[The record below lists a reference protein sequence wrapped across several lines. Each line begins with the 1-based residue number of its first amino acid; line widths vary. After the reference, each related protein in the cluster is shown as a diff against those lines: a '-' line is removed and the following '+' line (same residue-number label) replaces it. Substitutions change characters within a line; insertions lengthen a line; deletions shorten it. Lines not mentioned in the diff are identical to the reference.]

1 MTEINFAYSHKFA
14 ERMLTTVNALSDNVT
29 RVEAGVTLGN
39 ALTSAID
46 STSPAATLAV
56 VTEMRS
62 CFDCS
67 IPSGET
73 KSRPWFSDDARDDV
87 VSAITQGYYKHMPS
101 YAEARSPS
109 HLTPV
114 PARPREEFSSRRV
127 FLSAHA
133 SVSSIPTHL
142 DAFRLQLTHP

>member
-1 MTEINFAYSHKFA
+1 M
-14 ERMLTTVNALSDNVT
+14 NALSDNVT

-114 PARPREEFSSRRV
+114 PARPRKEFSSRRV
-127 FLSAHA
+127 SLSA
-133 SVSSIPTHL
+133 T
-142 DAFRLQLTHP
+142 RLGFIDPDTPRRLSTPPLTHP

>member
-1 MTEINFAYSHKFA
+1 
-14 ERMLTTVNALSDNVT
+14 
-29 RVEAGVTLGN
+29 
-39 ALTSAID
+39 
-46 STSPAATLAV
+46 
-56 VTEMRS
+56 
-62 CFDCS
+62 
-67 IPSGET
+67 
-73 KSRPWFSDDARDDV
+73 

-114 PARPREEFSSRRV
+114 PARPRKEFSSRRV